1 MEPLTMALLAG
12 GGANVLSSVL
22 GGFGA
27 TQAGREKRK
36 AINSAMGTVNQGYS
50 DALGYQEPFYGAG
63 VNALN
68 ASSALAGNDIPE
80 YNGYN
85 EPLNIDKFLDPA
97 MQFEIEQSNNALAGS
112 FLGQGTSKS
121 GMAMRAL
128 QGNAQNIARQNFQ
141 QATQNAMAD
150 RGFDYNAKMQEIGL
164 RRQAREQKMAELM
177 NLAQM
182 GQGAGN
188 NMSTLQTQKAGNI
201 ANLQMGKGDIN
212 AQMSALPYQIGGNI
226 LQQGGKLATNYF
238 GGMTPSPSAFNAG
251 GTGGGVPMGAIDLR
265 GGMA

>member
-1 MEPLTMALLAG
+1 ML
-12 GGANVLSSVL
+12 GAIL

-27 TQAGREKRK
+27 FNAGKEKRN
-36 AINSAMGTVNQGYS
+36 AINSAMGTIDQGYAN
-50 DALGYQEPFYGAG
+50 ALGYQEPFYGAG

-68 ASSALAGNDIPE
+68 ASSALAGNEIPE
-80 YNGYN
+80 FGGYN
-85 EPLNIDKFLDPA
+85 QELNIDKFLDPA

-150 RGFDYNAKMQEIGL
+150 RGFDYNAKMQEIVL
-164 RRQAREQKMAELM
+164 RRQAREQKMQELL

-182 GQGAGN
+182 GQGAGA
-188 NMSTLQTQKAGNI
+188 NMSNMQTQRASNM
-201 ANLQMGKGDIN
+201 ANLQMGKGDLN
-212 AQMSALPYQIGGNI
+212 SQMTALPWQVTGNI
-226 LQQGGKLATNYF
+226 LQQKEDTVNGVIGKILGMGGF
-238 GGMTPSPSAFNAG
+238 
-251 GTGGGVPMGAIDLR
+251 
-265 GGMA
+265 